1 MTILPFPQ
9 PELSHFDEWWSL
21 QFHKTG
27 KVMAKAKWD
36 RITSPEGLTT
46 RAMDKSTNEYVQIH
60 LQASPQEIVDA
71 QKRQNK
77 ALFDAYGFSGPAL
90 MEAKKY
96 LRRPVQ
102 WLNQGGFWDE

>member
-1 MTILPFPQ
+1 MSVLPFPQ

-60 LQASPQEIVDA
+60 LQASPEEIVDA

-77 ALFDAYGFSGPAL
+77 AFFKQHGYGE
-90 MEAKKY
+90 EAQKAKQY
-96 LRRPVQ
+96 LRRPIQ
-102 WLNQGGFWDE
+102 YLNQGGWLDE